1 MRAPS
6 QCVAGEASR
15 PRSNVETDD
24 SRSASGKALLAV
36 QTVLLLTMTGTVVT
50 KLWVDHVWIGFALV
64 AVTTAVWLPELS
76 KPRARRWWFVYVA
89 GIFAYTLLR
98 SYADDTGMPI
108 QTSYV
113 IDVDHFLFFGS
124 DPVVWLQQ
132 HFFSTRHVTA
142 LDFVAVQVHWSFF
155 IAPHLGAVAIFIW
168 RRDLFPRYTVLVVAT
183 MYAGLLLFFLVPTS
197 PPWLAAQV
205 GALPEAFRV
214 MDFVGGSVNGSTY
227 GKFSQALGGP
237 NAVAAMPSIHMAVTF
252 AMYLWAREHQRRLAP
267 WLLLYC
273 AVMAFSLVYLAEH
286 YVLDLAAG
294 MAVAWLCHVAS
305 KRLVQDPV
313 PTVRTPVR

>member
-1 MRAPS
+1 MPS
-6 QCVAGEASR
+6 QCIAGEGS
-15 PRSNVETDD
+15 PPGS
-24 SRSASGKALLAV
+24 SLKAHEDHNAGSTTLLAV
-36 QTVLLLTMTGTVVT
+36 QTILLLAMTGTVVT
-50 KLWVDHVWIGFALV
+50 KLWVDHVWLGFALV
-64 AVTTAVWLPELS
+64 AVTTAVWLPELTR
-76 KPRARRWWFVYVA
+76 PRARRWWFVYVA

-108 QTSYV
+108 QTRYV

-124 DPVVWLQQ
+124 DPVVWLQR
-132 HFFSTRHVTA
+132 HFFSTRHVTV
-142 LDFVAVQVHWSFF
+142 LDFAAVQVHWSFF
-155 IAPHLGAVAIFIW
+155 LAPHLAAVAIFIW
-168 RRDLFPRYTVLVVAT
+168 RRDLFPRFTVLVVAT
-183 MYAGLLLFFLVPTS
+183 MYVGLLLFFLVPTS

-252 AMYLWAREHQRRLAP
+252 AMYLWAREHHRRLAP

-294 MAVAWLCHVAS
+294 MAVAWLCHHVS
-305 KRLVQDPV
+305 KRLVQAPE
-313 PTVRTPVR
+313 PTLRPSSR